1 MKIPLK
7 LESLRLLEENI
18 LSALRNRA
26 VGKRFLNRIQ
36 FAKELGPQID
46 KWELIKIKSF
56 CTKKNEASNLVKRKV
71 TG

>member
-18 LSALRNRA
+18 LSAIQNRA

>member
-18 LSALRNRA
+18 LSALQNRA

-36 FAKELGPQID
+36 FAKELGPQTD

-56 CTKKNEASNLVKRKV
+56 CTKKMKQAIW
-71 TG
+71 